1 MGAGLVTLSLLYWAT
16 TRIPSVEG
24 RFWEPIRSSTRGTR
38 DALFGGAV
46 ALSLSLSIALLV
58 LLIENNIPTL
68 TTSYYQQ
75 LLAEN
80 ATYLSFYALCVLGAY
95 FPLASLEGTEF
106 AAVWTAV
113 YYLVGWV
120 QGISLITFIFSAI
133 DNGGTIQ
140 FGDQPCLKV
149 QLGSSPINN
158 PILYSIVFV
167 VLGAAS
173 RFLIIGIYV
182 LKVAKKFFESR
193 AQWLIN
199 GPRKHSFRA
208 LLKELSNTESLSFI
222 ITLPLTGPE
231 VLIALLSVSILIFFG
246 PSNRSNT
253 TKIVTC
259 NNLAR
264 SAEMNLKRLSNGA
277 WVLAI
282 VSIPFMWLEVAYILR
297 LRNAMKTISGPA
309 WIENQWGFGQI
320 LALLI
325 WMPVVVG
332 FTLTFGKSSQ
342 YYIWPSG
349 NAHVISSAYKV
360 LEKILPRVAEW
371 LSKSTEIQSP
381 DDVFIFYELQ
391 RTGVA

>member
-253 TKIVTC
+253 TKIATC

-297 LRNAMKTISGPA
+297 LRNAMKTISG
-309 WIENQWGFGQI
+309 QLG
-320 LALLI
+320 
-325 WMPVVVG
+325 
-332 FTLTFGKSSQ
+332 
-342 YYIWPSG
+342 
-349 NAHVISSAYKV
+349 
-360 LEKILPRVAEW
+360 
-371 LSKSTEIQSP
+371 
-381 DDVFIFYELQ
+381 
-391 RTGVA
+391 